1 MSTTDKI
8 EMLANSQ
15 RHSTVSQMVNAMLSI
30 HTTVDGKTNPDLLKA
45 IREKDILLIRDLQRS
60 GSESLESTLEAIVY
74 EDNDE
79 VLQSLSHLISEDGE
93 KLSENSSQSIMKY
106 AIDKSSLKCVRVF
119 IDMGIKVSES
129 KSSLIEKSIEK
140 GDTSFLEYILE
151 NDPKLIRETRSYDGK
166 SALHLA
172 AECGKVAMVKVLLE
186 GSKVDQVDNNGNTPL
201 HLSAGSGY
209 SGSEECMKILINKG
223 ANIEARNN
231 QGLTPLHK
239 AAIDRKRRNANFL
252 ISRNA
257 QLNSK
262 DINNISII
270 QTMSKKVPQ
279 SMEEFLKHLDSG
291 IAMEKDDC
299 NSDASINLDFTKLLD
314 RRKFNNDTN
323 DMTLFLD
330 LVGSQFKEYVEHP
343 LCQAFLYLKFYQ
355 VKWFFIVFVLASHL
369 IFSVVYSTYAG
380 ILFVYLCA
388 QDEKDTRDERWNLT
402 SALECNI
409 SNTERNKHIVNV
421 AAAAWA
427 FLIISTFLYF
437 LREVTKF
444 ISNKKNYFLRLD
456 AYINIFIIVSVF
468 LICHQGQPQLTNYK
482 LKRWQFH
489 VAVFSCL
496 LLWVEMTFL
505 VGKLP
510 RFGKYVQMFRSVTM
524 KMMEFSVAYGCL
536 AIGFMMAF
544 MILFSS
550 DEPFNKFPGT
560 LVSVFVMMLG
570 EINYQELYYPQ
581 KEILNSTTGEID
593 GKTEFQQFPGTAQL
607 IVILFVLV
615 FSIVIMNLLVGLA
628 VSDISALLK
637 SGKRDQLIAQVEL
650 INYVEGAC
658 SSKLFKF
665 LPLKFQCLFKNKVL
679 NLGDNFEM
687 YVPVKYSDINDRR
700 FTTGIKRMLYEHCKR
715 KEDEEKQKEQEKELS
730 DIKAQLVELKN
741 MLSLLQVMKDND
753 RPREDSPTESGSDFI
768 LFNHSNNSSLNQTTS
783 A

>member
-1 MSTTDKI
+1 M
-8 EMLANSQ
+8 
-15 RHSTVSQMVNAMLSI
+15 R
-30 HTTVDGKTNPDLLKA
+30 
-45 IREKDILLIRDLQRS
+45 
-60 GSESLESTLEAIVY
+60 
-74 EDNDE
+74 
-79 VLQSLSHLISEDGE
+79 
-93 KLSENSSQSIMKY
+93 
-106 AIDKSSLKCVRVF
+106 
-119 IDMGIKVSES
+119 
-129 KSSLIEKSIEK
+129 
-140 GDTSFLEYILE
+140 
-151 NDPKLIRETRSYDGK
+151 
-166 SALHLA
+166 
-172 AECGKVAMVKVLLE
+172 
-186 GSKVDQVDNNGNTPL
+186 
-201 HLSAGSGY
+201 
-209 SGSEECMKILINKG
+209 ILINKG

-231 QGLTPLHK
+231 NGLTPLHK
-239 AAIDRKRRNANFL
+239 AAIDRRRHNANFL
-252 ISRNA
+252 ISKNA

-262 DINNISII
+262 DNNDFSIV
-270 QTMSKKVPQ
+270 QTLSKKVPQ
-279 SMEEFLKHLDSG
+279 SMEEFRKHLDSG

-330 LVGSQFKEYVEHP
+330 LVGSPFKEYVEHP

-380 ILFVYLCA
+380 ILFAYLCA

-402 SALECNI
+402 LALECNI
-409 SNTERNKHIVNV
+409 SNTEKNHRIVNC
-421 AAAAWA
+421 ASAAWI
-427 FLIISTFLYF
+427 FLIIFIIFYF

-444 ISNKKNYFLRLD
+444 ISDKKKYFLRLD

-468 LICHQGQPQLTNYK
+468 LICHQGKPQLTNYK

-510 RFGKYVQMFRSVTM
+510 RFGKHVQMFRSVTM

-536 AIGFMMAF
+536 AVGFMMAF

-550 DEPFNKFPGT
+550 NEPFNKFPGT

-581 KEILNSTTGEID
+581 KEILNSTTGAIE
-593 GKTEFQQFPGTAQL
+593 GETEFQQFPGSAQL

-658 SSKLFKF
+658 SSKLFEF
-665 LPLKFQCLFKNKVL
+665 LPLKIQGLFKNKVL
-679 NLGDNFEM
+679 NLGDSFDM
-687 YVPVKYSDINDRR
+687 YVPVKYSDINDKC
-700 FTTGIKRMLYEHCKR
+700 FTIGIKKLLYEHCKR
-715 KEDEEKQKEQEKELS
+715 KEEEEKQKEHERELS
-730 DIKAQLVELKN
+730 DIKAQLADLKN
-741 MLSLLQVMKDND
+741 MISLLQVTKDNAK
-753 RPREDSPTESGSDFI
+753 PREDSLSESGADFI
-768 LFNHSNNSSLNQTTS
+768 LFNQCDNSSVNQTTS